1 MQLETL
7 VRNKPAKKSMR
18 VEEFD
23 ISAWRDDDGL
33 MRLEIKHVSG
43 RDVFRGLN
51 LPWESDAV
59 SGKVAFTSNPYII
72 ELECGDDSDDRR
84 ESPKLLREAGRD
96 PVFRAWFMRRSSG
109 RKYSPEQWASAIE
122 ETRRKEG
129 RDTETG
135 ALLAVASDAG

>member
-1 MQLETL
+1 MQLEAP
-7 VRNKPAKKSMR
+7 VRMKPAKKSMR

-23 ISAWRDDDGL
+23 ISAWKDEDGL
-33 MRLEIKHVSG
+33 MRLEIRHVNG
-43 RDVFRGLN
+43 RQVFRGLN

-59 SGKVAFTSNPYII
+59 GGKVAFTSNPYII
-72 ELECGDDSDDRR
+72 ELECGADSDDRR

-96 PVFRAWFMRRSSG
+96 PVFRAWFTKRCAGRR
-109 RKYSPEQWASAIE
+109 YSPEQWAAAIE

-135 ALLAVASDAG
+135 ALLAVAPNAG